1 MPQGF
6 GCSACCQ
13 VLDEYIACDAITIDG
28 FTKLG
33 EWERTV
39 VSDQCCWK
47 ATFGRNGAVP
57 EVFCETRYPSVNT
70 NFQMARNTLI
80 ARDAVRELSISPR
93 FFSNGLTSDERFV
106 GCKYVI
112 LAKSHDSGYVKQV
125 WQQRYS
131 SATYVISE
139 LCPLGCTVPCDYAQL
154 VTVPIGGDFTKFV
167 MEYCSQS
174 DLQTKTW
181 IRVKT
186 ATQIPQGNVTFT
198 LADATITQANQKIFC
213 EVLADGQFNTSDVC
227 LGIGALSFPSTCRP
241 DQHWYETFRQWVL
254 VEGVRE
260 PFFPCSDGS
269 KFFSRSDW
277 IINFGPVC

>member
-6 GCSACCQ
+6 GCPACCQ
-13 VLDEYIACDAITIDG
+13 VLDEYMDCDAITIDG

-57 EVFCETRYPSVNT
+57 EVFCETRQSISGE
-70 NFQMARNTLI
+70 FRIARNTLI
-80 ARDAVRELSISPR
+80 ARDAVRELVISPR

-112 LAKSHDSGYVKQV
+112 LAKSYDSGYVKQV
-125 WQQRYS
+125 WQRRNS
-131 SATYVISE
+131 SATNYVISE

-167 MEYCSQS
+167 LEYCSQS
-174 DLQTKTW
+174 NLQTKTW
-181 IRVKT
+181 MRVKT

-198 LADATITQANQKIFC
+198 LADATIAQANEKILC
-213 EVLADGQFNTSDVC
+213 ENLADGQFNTSDVC

-241 DQHWYETFRQWVL
+241 DHAWYGGFETFVL
-254 VEGVRE
+254 TDGVFL
-260 PFFPCSDGS
+260 PFFPCVDGS